1 MLVEVTEVSK
11 AMAANAKRSADA
23 GGQVADD
30 ETLWRA
36 VLKRDATFD
45 GTIFF
50 AVRSTGIYCRPSCPA
65 RRPRREQVVFFQ
77 IPEAAERAG
86 FRSCRRCRP
95 HSTAMNDPQVEMVR
109 QACRYIESQDQLPTL
124 ENLSEHTGVSPYHLQ
139 RVFKRVA
146 GITPRQYAEAN
157 RLDQFKAGVK
167 KGATVTG
174 AMYEAGYGSSSRLY
188 ERAPAQLGM
197 TPADYRRGGKGVRIN
212 YTIAGC
218 SLGRLLVAGTEKGV
232 CSVRLGDSDA
242 ALEANLLSEYPAAG
256 VNRDDE
262 ALSEWVEQL
271 LSHLN
276 GEQPHLD
283 LPLDVQA
290 TAFQWNVWEKLREI
304 PYGSTRS
311 YSEIARAM
319 GRPTATRAVARA
331 CAANPVALVIPC
343 HRVVREDKSLGGYRW
358 GIERKQ
364 ALLKRERSRS
374 TDDAE
379 RSPSPDVTD
388 NADFQSV

>member
-1 MLVEVTEVSK
+1 M
-11 AMAANAKRSADA
+11 
-23 GGQVADD
+23 
-30 ETLWRA
+30 
-36 VLKRDATFD
+36 
-45 GTIFF
+45 
-50 AVRSTGIYCRPSCPA
+50 
-65 RRPRREQVVFFQ
+65 
-77 IPEAAERAG
+77 
-86 FRSCRRCRP
+86 
-95 HSTAMNDPQVEMVR
+95 
-109 QACRYIESQDQLPTL
+109 
-124 ENLSEHTGVSPYHLQ
+124 
-139 RVFKRVA
+139 
-146 GITPRQYAEAN
+146 

-167 KGATVTG
+167 KGATVTE

-188 ERAPAQLGM
+188 ERAPSRLGM

-242 ALEANLLSEYPAAG
+242 VLEANFLSEYPAAD

-276 GEQPHLD
+276 GDQPHLD

-290 TAFQWNVWEKLREI
+290 TAFQWSVWEKLREI

-311 YSEIARAM
+311 YGDIARAM

-331 CAANPVALVIPC
+331 CATNPVALVIPC

-364 ALLKRERSRS
+364 TLLEQERSAAR
-374 TDDAE
+374 E
-379 RSPSPDVTD
+379 
-388 NADFQSV
+388 

>member
-1 MLVEVTEVSK
+1 MT
-11 AMAANAKRSADA
+11 
-23 GGQVADD
+23 
-30 ETLWRA
+30 
-36 VLKRDATFD
+36 
-45 GTIFF
+45 
-50 AVRSTGIYCRPSCPA
+50 
-65 RRPRREQVVFFQ
+65 
-77 IPEAAERAG
+77 
-86 FRSCRRCRP
+86 
-95 HSTAMNDPQVEMVR
+95 DPQVEMVR
-109 QACRYIESQDQLPTL
+109 RACLYIETHVGESPTL
-124 ENLSEHTGVSPYHLQ
+124 EDLSSHTGVSPYHLQ
-139 RVFKRVA
+139 RVFKRIA
-146 GITPRQYAEAN
+146 GITPRQYAEAM

-174 AMYEAGYGSSSRLY
+174 AMYDAGYGSSSRLY

-197 TPADYRRGGKGVRIN
+197 TPADYRRGGKGVRIS

-218 SLGRLLVAGTEKGV
+218 LLGRLLVAGTEKGV

-242 ALEANLLSEYPAAG
+242 ELEANLLSEYPAAD

-276 GEQPHLD
+276 GERPHLD

-290 TAFQWNVWEKLREI
+290 TAFQWSVWEKLREI

-311 YSEIARAM
+311 YSDVARAM

-364 ALLKRERSRS
+364 ALLEHERS
-374 TDDAE
+374 AAKE
-379 RSPSPDVTD
+379 
-388 NADFQSV
+388 

>member
-1 MLVEVTEVSK
+1 MLVEVTEVSEAIALTK
-11 AMAANAKRSADA
+11 QRSTRA
-23 GGQVADD
+23 GAESADD
-30 ETLWRA
+30 EACWRA
-36 VLKRDATFD
+36 VLDRDTRFD
-45 GTIFF
+45 GRVFF

-65 RRPRREQVVFFQ
+65 RRPRREQVVFFR

-95 HSTAMNDPQVEMVR
+95 RNAAMTDPQVEMVR
-109 QACRYIESQDQLPTL
+109 RACLYIENHVGESPTL
-124 ENLSEHTGVSPYHLQ
+124 EDLSSHTGVSPYHLQ
-139 RVFKRVA
+139 RVFKRIA
-146 GITPRQYAEAN
+146 GITPRQYAEAM
-157 RLDQFKAGVK
+157 RLDQFKTGVK

-188 ERAPAQLGM
+188 ERAPSRLGM

-212 YTIAGC
+212 YTIAAC

-242 ALEANLLSEYPAAG
+242 VLEANLLSEYPAAD

-276 GEQPHLD
+276 GERPHLD

-290 TAFQWNVWEKLREI
+290 TAFQWSVWEKLREI

-311 YSEIARAM
+311 YGDIARAM

-331 CAANPVALVIPC
+331 CATNPVALVIPC

-364 ALLKRERSRS
+364 TLLEHERS
-374 TDDAE
+374 AAKE
-379 RSPSPDVTD
+379 
-388 NADFQSV
+388 

>member
-1 MLVEVTEVSK
+1 MTEAREMTRQRST
-11 AMAANAKRSADA
+11 NASTESAD
-23 GGQVADD
+23 DD
-30 ETLWRA
+30 AYWRA
-36 VLKRDATFD
+36 VLDRDARFD
-45 GTIFF
+45 GSIFF

-65 RRPRREQVVFFQ
+65 RRPRREQVVFFR

-95 HSTAMNDPQVEMVR
+95 RNAVMTDPQVEMVR
-109 QACRYIESQDQLPTL
+109 RACLYIDNHSGESPTL
-124 ENLSEHTGVSPYHLQ
+124 EDLSAHTGVSPYHLQ
-139 RVFKRVA
+139 RVFKRLA
-146 GITPRQYAEAN
+146 GITPRQYAEAM
-157 RLDQFKAGVK
+157 RLDQFKTRVK

-197 TPADYRRGGKGVRIN
+197 TPADYRRGGKGLRIS
-212 YTIAGC
+212 YTIADC

-242 ALEANLLSEYPAAG
+242 ALEANLLSEYPAAD
-256 VNRDDE
+256 VNRDDQ
-262 ALSEWVEQL
+262 ALSKWVEQL

-276 GEQPHLD
+276 GERPHLD

-311 YSEIARAM
+311 YGDVARSM

-331 CAANPVALVIPC
+331 CATNPVALVIPC
-343 HRVVREDKSLGGYRW
+343 HRVVREDRSLGGYRW
-358 GIERKQ
+358 GIERKRK
-364 ALLKRERSRS
+364 LLEQEHSA
-374 TDDAE
+374 AE
-379 RSPSPDVTD
+379 E
-388 NADFQSV
+388 